1 MASAHQ
7 AEHRFEG
14 LMTGQHLRGKLVI
27 LCLILAVYGIL
38 RWAASRPTEPGLPLT
53 PPEQRQPFAIDLT
66 LPALHGPAQPLSK
79 LHGQVVLLNFWAT
92 WCYPCRAEMPSMQ
105 ALYDAYQHA
114 DFTILAIASDPQG
127 QSVVGPFAEK
137 HRLTF
142 PILLDTHNTV
152 GAQLQLPGIPTSY
165 LLDKHSRIA
174 RMEVGARDW
183 NSPSMRQRI
192 EALLDELPPPGA
204 P

>member
-1 MASAHQ
+1 
-7 AEHRFEG
+7 
-14 LMTGQHLRGKLVI
+14 MTGQHLRGKLVL
-27 LCLILAVYGIL
+27 LCLILAVYGVL
-38 RWAASRPTEPGLPLT
+38 RWAASRPTEPGLILT

-66 LPALHGPAQPLSK
+66 LPALHGPAQPLST

-137 HRLTF
+137 HQLTF
-142 PILLDTHNTV
+142 PILLDTHNAV

-174 RMEVGARDW
+174 GIEIGVRDW
-183 NSPSMRQRI
+183 NSPSMRRRI
-192 EALLDELPPPGA
+192 EALLDELPPPDA
-204 P
+204 S

>member
-1 MASAHQ
+1 MA
-7 AEHRFEG
+7 
-14 LMTGQHLRGKLVI
+14 GQHLRGKFVI
-27 LCLILAVYGIL
+27 LCLILAVYGIF
-38 RWAASRPTEPGLPLT
+38 RWATLRPTEPGIILT
-53 PPEQRQPFAIDLT
+53 PADQRQPFAVEMT
-66 LPALHGPAQPLSK
+66 LPALHGPTQSLSA

-114 DFTILAIASDPQG
+114 GFTILAIASDAQG

-137 HRLTF
+137 HQLTF
-142 PILLDTHNTV
+142 PILLDAHNAV

-174 RMEVGARDW
+174 KMEVGMRNW
-183 NSPSMRQRI
+183 NSQSIRQI
-192 EALLDELPPPGA
+192 IKTLLNEPPASNGP
-204 P
+204 